1 LYKYHNH
8 IKKHFCLFH
17 SQYNSQY
24 ELLVPKK
31 AEVVPPPPPPP
42 VEKKEDGDEKPEE
55 E

>member
-31 AEVVPPPPPPP
+31 AEVVPPPPPP